1 MIRRRAKHWMN
12 GHLLTSTQP
21 RRAKKWTLAIIFFQN
36 SSTNSYTNR
45 PVLLLSD
52 PRKCAGSCTKANL
65 LRSANVWKLH
75 ELAIVL
81 FSTQTQLKAIS
92 IIFQIQVPPVGI
104 PLSSS
109 LYQHVI
115 VFHFG
120 DPVVET
126 SLFILYFQA
135 AWLPSGA
142 SHGPCTFHEPS
153 QWCGNHHRSRRLGWA
168 LLGSPKGGCCCWAP
182 HHH

>member
-75 ELAIVL
+75 ELAILL

-92 IIFQIQVPPVGI
+92 IIFQIQVPPVC
-104 PLSSS
+104 SSVLITVPTCDCIS
-109 LYQHVI
+109 
-115 VFHFG
+115 F
-120 DPVVET
+120 
-126 SLFILYFQA
+126 
-135 AWLPSGA
+135 W
-142 SHGPCTFHEPS
+142 
-153 QWCGNHHRSRRLGWA
+153 
-168 LLGSPKGGCCCWAP
+168 GSCCWNKLIYSLLSGCLVTFRCLSRSL
-182 HHH
+182 HFSRTQSMVWKSS